1 MVFGRICLIGD
12 AAFAARPPAA
22 AGTVKAAADGW
33 ALAGDSRR
41 RPATSLP
48 RWPVHAHTRRYFWT
62 VVDGG
67 IGRQRTADGTMITH
81 AYHVGDTN
89 YPDHSPDDPTI
100 HDFENAGDTPIRFT
114 TVELLD

>member
-1 MVFGRICLIGD
+1 VTRRSRP
-12 AAFAARPPAA
+12 ARPVPRAHPALLLDRC
-22 AGTVKAAADGW
+22 G
-33 ALAGDSRR
+33 RR
-41 RPATSLP
+41 
-48 RWPVHAHTRRYFWT
+48 
-62 VVDGG
+62 